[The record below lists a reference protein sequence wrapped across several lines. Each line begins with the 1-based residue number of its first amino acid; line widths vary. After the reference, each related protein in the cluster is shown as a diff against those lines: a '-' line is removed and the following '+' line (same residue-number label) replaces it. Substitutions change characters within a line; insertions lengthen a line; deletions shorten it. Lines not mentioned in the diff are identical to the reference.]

1 MRQVSLPD
9 CVLGERAAVHMLP
22 ALPFDLLINY
32 MLTSYAF
39 WEYFIIDENSIDN
52 RIPGVSN
59 LSIEARDND
68 MFFNN

>member
-1 MRQVSLPD
+1 
-9 CVLGERAAVHMLP
+9 MLP